1 MVEPLHKKSR
11 IESDLGDSA
20 IESSTDEDGIPEEST
35 VESGLLTPADETC
48 TIIAR
53 VLKKSDMQRYMTKD
67 GQERVYCILYVA
79 DDTKCA
85 TIRMYRWPEKSSSL
99 DPDEGE
105 TYTFRRLIRLDE
117 KKRNESFLARYNIAI
132 IRHSKMHIPKSVRKE
147 SKAHEYKPLQNSTRM
162 RRLEEAIY
170 AEDNSTVTGKIV
182 KVSQRKKVMS
192 DENEEIDLVHLA
204 LIDQS
209 NMEPVK
215 ITLFGENAMK
225 AYQEDIIITVTNLYP
240 RCIANG
246 SAPGLCS
253 RKITKVTDRLQA
265 VSLKVKP
272 SQSSG
277 ALEQLHTN
285 KPVDDPDF
293 IESDAFKITNV
304 VDVFK
309 SCGRKLK
316 GQ

>member
-1 MVEPLHKKSR
+1 MLTVDVIAVSNPRPHLVTDATHFTWIGLLEGSMQLCLFANLELNLIIIIIVVSEHPRVFSIYLNDISIMVEPLHKKSR

-182 KVSQRKKVMS
+182 KVRK
-192 DENEEIDLVHLA
+192 
-204 LIDQS
+204 
-209 NMEPVK
+209 
-215 ITLFGENAMK
+215 
-225 AYQEDIIITVTNLYP
+225 
-240 RCIANG
+240 
-246 SAPGLCS
+246 
-253 RKITKVTDRLQA
+253 
-265 VSLKVKP
+265 
-272 SQSSG
+272 
-277 ALEQLHTN
+277 
-285 KPVDDPDF
+285 
-293 IESDAFKITNV
+293 
-304 VDVFK
+304 
-309 SCGRKLK
+309 
-316 GQ
+316 